1 MKKSV
6 LVLISTFIVM
16 GFSASS
22 AKASDGA
29 GDFLKLIGAIID
41 SSDDHRDHDRDYDM
55 RRGDGRRDRGRVQCE
70 ASDNG
75 WEEHWGG
82 HGSCR
87 ECLRKH
93 GDCIET
99 CYSTFVQCKA
109 EGRSRYGYR
118 DEFKAEGQ
126 RRYLVEDR
134 AIERCR
140 RAGYQECRSKGCTTE
155 KEIESRRSC
164 GRRGRR

>member
-1 MKKSV
+1 MKKSI
-6 LVLISTFIVM
+6 LILMSTLM
-16 GFSASS
+16 LSGFSASV
-22 AKASDGA
+22 AVADDGA
-29 GDFLKLIGAIID
+29 GAFFKLIGSLID
-41 SSDDHRDHDRDYDM
+41 DSDHDR
-55 RRGDGRRDRGRVQCE
+55 GRGRHDRDDYRRRERRHLECVANDE
-70 ASDNG
+70 G